1 MGIRDSLA
9 YVRWREERAVELIG
23 PYVAKSAGAFVSSPQ
38 RRTSDGWIYGGRDAF
53 CFFADDPTELAYLSP
68 PGRIDQRTLVVAYQ
82 DCEAPQIH
90 SAPGALNLI
99 VDFGNGREFAGVK
112 SQMEQLIRL
121 WQMWA
126 SGSEDPELWKQT
138 ADVSGLPLYS
148 RSARIASNPMS
159 TAIGFMLGLFSSI
172 LVLVFVLDISTPES
186 QPPLAT
192 LIAISLVILAGLII
206 IGRWQ
211 PNFISG
217 FIFVSIVGLL
227 ISVVVAFSRGIAATA
242 WLLLLTAIALLV
254 VRLIVARLAQPKY

>member
-1 MGIRDSLA
+1 VGIRDNLA
-9 YVRWREERAVELIG
+9 YVRWREERAIELIG
-23 PYVAKSAGAFVSSPQ
+23 PYVAKTAGAFVSSPQ
-38 RRTSDGWIYGGRDAF
+38 KRTSDGWIYGGRDAF
-53 CFFADDPTELAYLSP
+53 CFFADNPTELAYLSP

-90 SAPGALNLI
+90 SAPGAPNLI
-99 VDFGNGREFAGVK
+99 LDFGNGREFTGVK

-172 LVLVFVLDISTPES
+172 LVLVFVLDISVPES

-192 LIAISLVILAGLII
+192 LIAISLVIIAGLIV

-227 ISVVVAFSRGIAATA
+227 ISVVVSFSRGIAATA